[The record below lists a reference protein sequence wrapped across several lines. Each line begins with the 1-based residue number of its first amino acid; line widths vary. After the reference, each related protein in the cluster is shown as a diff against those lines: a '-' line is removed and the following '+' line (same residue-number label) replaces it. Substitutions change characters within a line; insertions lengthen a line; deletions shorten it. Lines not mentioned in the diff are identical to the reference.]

1 MKQPVFSDKRNQL
14 FFEQHGYVIVD
25 SPLGNDAID
34 QIINGYQQLTDN
46 TQTPFEST
54 MNNPNPDYKENV
66 HRLLYP
72 FMNQLCSDY
81 LQEYTPLIGNFVVKY
96 PHDNSAVP
104 PHQDWNMVDEA
115 EYTGVNIWLALDNV
129 TEQNGALYIVAGSH
143 LMSPTLR
150 GSNIN
155 SAFNGNLL
163 NDYRTLTPVFLKKGQ
178 ALIYDL
184 KCIHMSPPN
193 KSSSVRMAAGCAC
206 IPVKAQPLHYFQN
219 EQGLTL
225 YNAPTE
231 FYYHF
236 YYGSNKISEQTNV
249 IKVIQMP
256 ENNISDDQ
264 IHQLITNQN
273 PFMKS
278 IFKDAQHQNKYDV
291 DGFFIT
297 DALDKES
304 LSDLLRFFQ
313 KETPWFQEGFLSS
326 VYAPIDGYKEKIDLY
341 IESLANK
348 LTKTLFNDYEVVINT
363 FMVKGKGGNSEMYP
377 HQDWT
382 LVDETKYASFNIW
395 IPLVDVDFDNGAIHI
410 MKGGHKLPF
419 TYRGSCIPDAL
430 QNHAAFHVG
439 RLTYLPMK
447 AGQAL
452 VYDHRCIHASPV
464 NKSKSVRPA
473 IVISVVPKQA
483 EVFHLFYEKDEN
495 RLLKYTANKD
505 FYFKHV
511 HNQFNK
517 PTFTLPYDTLEN
529 VTEFAI
535 FSESDLQKIWEIQ
548 QPLRRNLVHKILS
561 LLKLS

>member
-1 MKQPVFSDKRNQL
+1 MKHPVFSDKKNQL
-14 FFEQHGYVIVD
+14 FFEQHGYVVVD
-25 SPLGNDAID
+25 SRLDNDTIN
-34 QIINGYQQLTDN
+34 QITDSYHQLTDS

-54 MNNPNPDYKENV
+54 MDNPNPAYKKRV
-66 HRLLYP
+66 HTLLYP
-72 FMNQLCSDY
+72 SMNQLCNDF
-81 LQEYTPLIGNFVVKY
+81 LHEYTPLIGNFVVKY

-104 PHQDWNMVDEA
+104 PHQDWNMVDET
-115 EYTGVNIWLALDNV
+115 EYTGVNVWLALDNV
-129 TEQNGALYIVAGSH
+129 TEQNGAIYLVTGSH

-155 SAFNGNLL
+155 SAFNGNLFT
-163 NDYRTLTPVFLKKGQ
+163 DYRTLTPIFLKKGQ

-193 KSSSVRMAAGCAC
+193 KSSSIRMAAGCAC
-206 IPVKAQPLHYFQN
+206 IPTKAQPLHYFQDD
-219 EQGLTL
+219 QGVTL
-225 YNAPTE
+225 YNATTE
-231 FYYHF
+231 FYYNF
-236 YYGSNKISEQTNV
+236 SYGNNKIPEQTDS
-249 IKVIQMP
+249 IKVIPMP
-256 ENNISDDQ
+256 ENSISDDQ
-264 IHQLITNQN
+264 IQQLIANQN

-278 IFKDAQHQNKYDV
+278 IFKNSSYQNQYET

-297 DALDKES
+297 DSLDKDS
-304 LSDLLRFFQ
+304 LADLLQFFQ

-326 VYAPIDGYKEKIDLY
+326 VYAPVEGYKEKIDLY
-341 IESLANK
+341 IKSIAEKITA
-348 LTKTLFNDYEVVINT
+348 TLFNDYEVVINS
-363 FMVKGKGGNSEMYP
+363 FMVKGRGDNSEMYP

-382 LVDETKYASFNIW
+382 LVDETKHASFNIW
-395 IPLVDVDFDNGAIHI
+395 IPLVDVNFNNGAIHI

-430 QNHAAFHVG
+430 QDYAAFGVEK
-439 RLTYLPMK
+439 LTYLPMK

-495 RLLKYTANKD
+495 RLLKYTADKD

-517 PTFTLPYDTLEN
+517 PTFTLPYDTIEN
-529 VTEFAI
+529 VNEFAI
-535 FSESDLQKIWEIQ
+535 FSESDLKKTWKIQ
-548 QPLRRNLVHKILS
+548 QPFKRSFANKILS
-561 LLKLS
+561 LLKRS